1 MKRAGV
7 RSAVCGVRHALG
19 LLLVLLLGP
28 AGHTADLPALAQRL
42 LPTFVFVGGGS
53 GVVVSADG
61 LVLTNHH
68 VIDGL
73 EVIPARRVGADEVH
87 AVLLGSDPV
96 GDIALLRLPGSADL
110 PFATLADEGAMVP
123 GSAVLAI
130 GNPFGLGDLDDAPT
144 VTAGVLAT
152 SRGVRGDYTDVVQSD
167 ASVNPGNSGGP
178 LFAMDG
184 RLLGINGQIRSR
196 TGYRINSGIGL
207 AIAAPQLAAFLP
219 VLASASGGYVHHTA
233 APPALRLADGF
244 DGVAIT
250 TGGGGLEAGD
260 LLLSVAG
267 RPATSTTTA
276 TGLFASLPW
285 RAGATIPAQVQRGGH
300 ALNVDVTAARTPIPG
315 RPYHGLFVRE
325 QNGSLV
331 IDHVD
336 PDSPAERAGLKP
348 RQRVVNVGGRPVT
361 TRAGFL
367 RAGLGLE
374 IGDRLVVT
382 VEDLDRSTRSVDVP
396 LIPQQ

>member
-1 MKRAGV
+1 MNSSWWTVGGGRWAVGV
-7 RSAVCGVRHALG
+7 LLG
-19 LLLVLLLGP
+19 LLLSP
-28 AGHTADLPALAQRL
+28 AGRAADLPALAQRL
-42 LPTFVFVGGGS
+42 LPTYVFVGGGS

-73 EVIPARRVGADEVH
+73 EVIPARRVGADEVQ
-87 AVLLGSDPV
+87 AVLLGTDPV
-96 GDIALLRLPGSADL
+96 GDIALLRLPGAADL
-110 PFATLADEGAMVP
+110 PFVTLADDGAMIP
-123 GSAVLAI
+123 GTTVLAI

-152 SRGVRGDYTDVVQSD
+152 RRGVRGDYTDMVQSD
-167 ASVNPGNSGGP
+167 AAVNPGNSGGP

-219 VLASASGGYVHHTA
+219 ILASASGGYVHHTA
-233 APPALRLADGF
+233 APKDLRLADGF

-250 TGGGGLEAGD
+250 AGGGGLEAGD

-276 TGLFASLPW
+276 IGLFASLPW
-285 RAGATIPAQVQRGGH
+285 RPGTTIPARVQRRDQ
-300 ALNVDVTAARTPIPG
+300 ALDLEVSAARTSIPG

-325 QNGSLV
+325 QNRSLV
-331 IDHVD
+331 IDHID
-336 PDSPAERAGLKP
+336 PVSPAERAGLKP
-348 RQRVVNVGGRPVT
+348 RQRLINVGGRPVT
-361 TRAGFL
+361 TRASFL

-382 VEDLDRSTRSVDVP
+382 IEELDRSTRTVDVP
-396 LIPQQ
+396 LVPQP